1 MPKGLKQD
9 RGQAYCV
16 LTPLSEYFNYILVVS
31 FIGELVHII
40 VFLLCMK
47 KINNWQEMNEEM
59 DGCLNYTSKDMRGL
73 VV

>member
-1 MPKGLKQD
+1 
-9 RGQAYCV
+9 
-16 LTPLSEYFNYILVVS
+16 VVS

-47 KINNWQEMNEEM
+47 KINNWQEMNEVM